1 MCICAAENVQDIFS
15 QTTVHHH
22 IPFNWNCEFIRLH
35 FGHDR
40 KKHLNYL
47 EFTQFLQVYWVPFML
62 SFLCF
67 TFPFSTCC
75 VTLTIFTLFTHCLA
89 MSFFRSCSWSMHARH
104 LPKRTKARMVSSLP
118 WTSVTL
124 WPLSDT
130 TCSPLLWR
138 RTLSR

>member
-1 MCICAAENVQDIFS
+1 MLQKMCRTSSARPQCTTIFLS
-15 QTTVHHH
+15 TGTVSSSVCTLDTTARNTSTTSSSPNSCRY
-22 IPFNWNCEFIRLH
+22 IGCL
-35 FGHDR
+35 
-40 KKHLNYL
+40 
-47 EFTQFLQVYWVPFML
+47 
-62 SFLCF
+62 LCF
-67 TFPFSTCC
+67 HFFVSLFLSRL
-75 VTLTIFTLFTHCLA
+75 TLFTLFAHCLA

-124 WPLSDT
+124 CPLSDT